1 MFMYGFLVGSV
12 IPMSIVYVMRPE
24 SLANLFEFFSS
35 SLFIAMAWSEDVTER
50 FNLTRD
56 LFSPTLRPSPKM
68 YHCHNIDFWYQA
80 FSWMIYLCFISSL
93 ITFILNQRWKNSM
106 TFLND
111 AERTDADI
119 DFVFYYLCIFV
130 LAMLSICLRTLVE
143 YHLLGRLKP
152 STIAYFMWYTVCF
165 ALVCLWNR

>member
-1 MFMYGFLVGSV
+1 MFTYGFLAGSV

-24 SLANLFEFFSS
+24 SLGNLFEFFSS
-35 SLFIAMAWSEDVTER
+35 SLFIAMTWSEDVTER
-50 FNLTRD
+50 FNLTHE
-56 LFSPTLRPSPKM
+56 LFTPTLRPSAKM
-68 YHCHNIDFWYQA
+68 YNCYNIDFWYRA
-80 FSWMIYLCFISSL
+80 LSWTIYLCFISSL
-93 ITFILNQRWKNSM
+93 ITFILNQRWKNSV

-111 AERTDADI
+111 PEGADAGT
-119 DFVFYYLCIFV
+119 DFVFYYFCIFV

-152 STIAYFMWYTVCF
+152 STIAYFMWYTVSF